1 MEFKLPLQVYFKNI
15 ESIILLSVIVL
26 LPSLLFHN
34 YVTSVSYY
42 IAAIYD
48 NPFFGDM
55 TNILFLLLLFMIC
68 QIPFIA
74 FTFSEMEDEENKLKK
89 SFGIFLKFGFSVF
102 LFAIL
107 YTVLSIL
114 GLLAFVIPGILIMV
128 FLFPLPYITV
138 LKDQPIRKVWR
149 TAFLLAKKH
158 FFKLL
163 MLLVSISLIEM
174 LLGYAVNIGIS
185 FITQNTLAFV
195 ICNMLINLLLFPLL
209 IIIVSANI
217 KKWYDMADFHTEKI
231 QGREVSV

>member
-1 MEFKLPLQVYFKNI
+1 MEFKLPLRIYFKNI
-15 ESIILLSVIVL
+15 ESVLLISIIVL
-26 LPSLLFHN
+26 LPALLFHN

-89 SFGIFLKFGFSVF
+89 SFGVFLKFGFSVF

-209 IIIVSANI
+209 IIIISANI
-217 KKWYDMADFHTEKI
+217 KKWYDMADFYSGKL
-231 QGREVSV
+231 QSREVPV

>member
-1 MEFKLPLQVYFKNI
+1 MYINQPLKIYFKNI
-15 ESIILLSVIVL
+15 ESILLISFLVL
-26 LPSLLFHN
+26 LPALLFHN
-34 YVTSVSYY
+34 YVVNVCYY
-42 IAAIYD
+42 IATVYGV
-48 NPFFGDM
+48 PFFGDLS
-55 TNILFLLLLFMIC
+55 NILFLLVLFTIC
-68 QIPFIA
+68 QTPFITY
-74 FTFSEMEDEENKLKK
+74 TFGEINDKENKLKLSLGMFMK
-89 SFGIFLKFGFSVF
+89 YGFSVF

-217 KKWYDMADFHTEKI
+217 KKWYDMADFHSEKI
-231 QGREVSV
+231 QSREVSV

>member
-1 MEFKLPLQVYFKNI
+1 MELKVPLQIYYKNI
-15 ESIILLSVIVL
+15 ESVLLLSFIVL

-34 YVTSVSYY
+34 YITSVSYY
-42 IAAIYD
+42 IAAIYE

-55 TNILFLLLLFMIC
+55 TNILFLLMLFTLC
-68 QIPFIA
+68 QVPFIV
-74 FTFSEMEDEENKLKK
+74 FTYTEMEDEESKLRK
-89 SFGIFLKFGFSVF
+89 SFGVFLKYGFSVF

-107 YTVLSIL
+107 YTFLSII

-138 LKDQPIRKVWR
+138 LKDQPIRKGWR
-149 TAFLLAKKH
+149 TTFLLFKKH

-163 MLLVSISLIEM
+163 ILLVLISFIEM
-174 LLGYAVNIGIS
+174 ILGYLVNVAIS
-185 FITQNTLAFV
+185 FITLNSLAFV
-195 ICNMLINLLLFPLL
+195 ICNMLINLLVFPLL
-209 IIIVSANI
+209 IIIISVNI

>member
-1 MEFKLPLQVYFKNI
+1 MELKIPLRIYFKNI
-15 ESIILLSVIVL
+15 ESVLIISFLVL
-26 LPSLLFHN
+26 FPALLFHN
-34 YVTSVSYY
+34 YITSVGYY

-48 NPFFGDM
+48 NSFFGDM
-55 TNILFLLLLFMIC
+55 TNFLFLLMLFTIS
-68 QIPFIA
+68 QVPFIS

-89 SFGIFLKFGFSVF
+89 SFGILLKFGFSVF
-102 LFAIL
+102 LFALL
-107 YTVLSIL
+107 YTVLSIF

-163 MLLVSISLIEM
+163 MLLVSISFIEM
-174 LLGYAVNIGIS
+174 LLGYAVNVGIS
-185 FITQNTLAFV
+185 FITQNSLAFV